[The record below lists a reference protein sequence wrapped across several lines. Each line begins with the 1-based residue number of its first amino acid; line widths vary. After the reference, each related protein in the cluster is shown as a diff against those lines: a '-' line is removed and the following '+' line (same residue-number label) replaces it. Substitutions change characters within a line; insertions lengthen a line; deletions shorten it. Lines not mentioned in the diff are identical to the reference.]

1 MDSDWG
7 PKHLHPHQPLLL
19 TLTSHIVLSNPP
31 FDHHRINTSR
41 NKCVTSPPPSP
52 TLVQRRGQQKEGK
65 EMRVDYVGLA
75 DAVREGAGSSPRGEW
90 LSLRGDRQVCRY
102 PMLFVLLGWDK
113 TYTLRSFR

>member
-1 MDSDWG
+1 M
-7 PKHLHPHQPLLL
+7 
-19 TLTSHIVLSNPP
+19 
-31 FDHHRINTSR
+31 
-41 NKCVTSPPPSP
+41 TSPPPSP

>member
-1 MDSDWG
+1 
-7 PKHLHPHQPLLL
+7 
-19 TLTSHIVLSNPP
+19 
-31 FDHHRINTSR
+31 
-41 NKCVTSPPPSP
+41 
-52 TLVQRRGQQKEGK
+52 
-65 EMRVDYVGLA
+65 MRVDYVGLA